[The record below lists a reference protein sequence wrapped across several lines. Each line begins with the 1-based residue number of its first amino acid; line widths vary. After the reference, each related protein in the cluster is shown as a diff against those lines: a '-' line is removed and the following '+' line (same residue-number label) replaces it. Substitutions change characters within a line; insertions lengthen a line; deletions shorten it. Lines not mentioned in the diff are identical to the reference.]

1 MDLTLGLKW
10 PRTLAGYRCQGW
22 RTLRARPRRPPKSLR
37 GLSRPQ
43 RRPLD
48 MIHDPDRLQQGL
60 GKPTLARLIQGIA
73 ARLRF
78 GQSLGGTLTLPDVS
92 ADERSAI
99 DHFLGRRPSSG
110 TPLVVRLAE
119 MERILCESGM
129 CDSLAEAVQAI
140 AGPIED
146 QRRARDSASHRWT
159 DLFSSIEAAMADL
172 PQYRDW
178 LARICSTGLLPKYSR
193 DHFLFP
199 GLPF

>member
-1 MDLTLGLKW
+1 
-10 PRTLAGYRCQGW
+10 
-22 RTLRARPRRPPKSLR
+22 
-37 GLSRPQ
+37 
-43 RRPLD
+43 
-48 MIHDPDRLQQGL
+48 MIHDPDRLQQAL
-60 GKPTLARLIQGIA
+60 GKATLARLIQGIA

-129 CDSLAEAVQAI
+129 CDSLAEGVQAI
-140 AGPIED
+140 VGPIED
-146 QRRARDSASHRWT
+146 QRRARDSSSHRWT

-172 PQYRDW
+172 PLYRDW
-178 LARICSTGLLPKYSR
+178 LARIRSTGLLKKYSGDDCVFAGMLLR
-193 DHFLFP
+193 QALFVLRQ
-199 GLPF
+199 LPQPAVPLAELATRTTGDSHALDAGKPLSTLCLQAIA

>member
-1 MDLTLGLKW
+1 
-10 PRTLAGYRCQGW
+10 
-22 RTLRARPRRPPKSLR
+22 
-37 GLSRPQ
+37 
-43 RRPLD
+43 
-48 MIHDPDRLQQGL
+48 MIHDPDRLQQAL
-60 GKPTLARLIQGIA
+60 GKSTLARLIQGIA

-178 LARICSTGLLPKYSR
+178 LARIRSTGQLDASAPR
-193 DHFLFP
+193 DDSVAWWFTTPSPRLRIHWRERVIP
-199 GLPF
+199 GSG

>member
-1 MDLTLGLKW
+1 MIQD
-10 PRTLAGYRCQGW
+10 PE
-22 RTLRARPRRPPKSLR
+22 PRRRAP
-37 GLSRPQ
+37 
-43 RRPLD
+43 
-48 MIHDPDRLQQGL
+48 
-60 GKPTLARLIQGIA
+60 GKRHWARLIQGRA

-78 GQSLGGTLTLPDVS
+78 GQALGGTLTLPDVS

-110 TPLVVRLAE
+110 IPLVVRLAE

-146 QRRARDSASHRWT
+146 QRRARDSAAHRWT

-178 LARICSTGLLPKYSR
+178 LTRIRSTGLLKKYNGDDSVFAGMLLR
-193 DHFLFP
+193 QASLVLRQ
-199 GLPF
+199 LPQPAVPLAELATRTTADSHPLNPRNPLPTPSFHP

>member
-1 MDLTLGLKW
+1 
-10 PRTLAGYRCQGW
+10 
-22 RTLRARPRRPPKSLR
+22 
-37 GLSRPQ
+37 
-43 RRPLD
+43 
-48 MIHDPDRLQQGL
+48 MIHDPDSIQQAV
-60 GKPTLARLIQGIA
+60 GKAPLDRLIQGMA

-92 ADERSAI
+92 ADERSAS
-99 DHFLGRRPSSG
+99 DHLLGRRPSSG

-146 QRRARDSASHRWT
+146 QRRARDSAAHRWT

-172 PQYRDW
+172 PQYRTCSPGV
-178 LARICSTGLLPKYSR
+178 ARTACSRNTTRTIPRSPACFPPPPPSSYPTLPTPQV
-193 DHFLFP
+193 H
-199 GLPF
+199 